1 MLPVLP
7 PRHRPKE
14 ASFIPFLFPLFPPI
28 FFLRLLSFPFFHVY
42 LLPFYLSV
50 VGMVWCRFFIGESA
64 MHGCSVERWIRS
76 TTGRDRRLGSRAET
90 DYWRPSGTSVPDRY
104 AGTTDGRA
112 DAGELRLA
120 VDDVACC
127 RRRWL
132 ADRRPIEKLDK
143 PSTTGTGGDDGKV
156 AFGRRRAHHSPCCAL
171 ACQQLHST
179 GAN

>member
-1 MLPVLP
+1 V
-7 PRHRPKE
+7 
-14 ASFIPFLFPLFPPI
+14 
-28 FFLRLLSFPFFHVY
+28 
-42 LLPFYLSV
+42 
-50 VGMVWCRFFIGESA
+50 
-64 MHGCSVERWIRS
+64 
-76 TTGRDRRLGSRAET
+76 
-90 DYWRPSGTSVPDRY
+90 Y

-143 PSTTGTGGDDGKV
+143 PTGGDDGKV
-156 AFGRRRAHHSPCCAL
+156 AFGRRRAGRSACSAL